1 MIPKS
6 GNRFSEKIMF
16 KQKDRARDSIGTNS
30 VQGSGGAARK
40 VVPPGVPAQTRF
52 RQAARHAAASPGRPL
67 RIPRFDHFRHH
78 GRFYLSVVCG
88 IAVWLLPIRAIDGI
102 RIPLS
107 GATFFLVYLASS
119 AALARSLTTEDLRKK
134 ARFEDEGIVVI
145 VLITLAVIGLSIGS
159 LVLLL
164 GSDERNGWLLVPAV
178 ANVPLSWATL
188 HTILAFHYAHLFYSP
203 SEGSGAK
210 AHDTGGLEFPK
221 TKEPSV
227 SDFVYFSFVVGMTA
241 QTSDVDVTGREMR
254 NTTIAHAVVSFF
266 FNTVILALAV
276 NVVTRG

>member
-1 MIPKS
+1 MP
-6 GNRFSEKIMF
+6 N
-16 KQKDRARDSIGTNS
+16 T
-30 VQGSGGAARK
+30 
-40 VVPPGVPAQTRF
+40 
-52 RQAARHAAASPGRPL
+52 HL
-67 RIPRFDHFRHH
+67 DHFRHH
-78 GRFYLSVVCG
+78 GRFYVSVLCG
-88 IAVWLLPIRAIDGI
+88 MAVWLLPIPQIDDL

-119 AALARSLTTEDLRKK
+119 IALAGSLTTEDLRKK
-134 ARFEDEGIVVI
+134 ANIEDEGIVVI
-145 VLITLAVIGLSIGS
+145 VLITLAVIALSIGS

-164 GSDERNGWLLVPAV
+164 GSDQRNGWLLLPAV

-188 HTILAFHYAHLFYSP
+188 HTIMAFHYAHLFYSR
-203 SEGSGAK
+203 SNAAGDK
-210 AHDTGGLEFPK
+210 ARDTGGLEFPN

-241 QTSDVDVTGREMR
+241 QTSDVDVTRREVR
-254 NTTIAHAVVSFF
+254 NTTIAHAVVAFF